1 MNINPQMISLLK
13 SGNPQQMA
21 MNMLKQ
27 NMGNNPILQNVMNMT
42 NNNDTKGIENI
53 ARNLAKSRGINIDEL
68 YKQVTSMM
76 R

>member
-42 NNNDTKGIENI
+42 NNNDIKGIENI
-53 ARNLAKSRGINIDEL
+53 ARNLAKSRGVNIDEL

>member
-53 ARNLAKSRGINIDEL
+53 DRNLAKSERC
-68 YKQVTSMM
+68 
-76 R
+76 

>member
-1 MNINPQMISLLK
+1 
-13 SGNPQQMA
+13 